1 MAVVDTTMTFS
12 ITEPASPF
20 YQPKEN
26 GLFVPISPVQ
36 HRDSEYPESGFRML
50 LTMQDEHFWYRGRHR
65 FILQTLLGH
74 LQNKTRR
81 HSMIDL
87 GGGVG
92 GWLRY
97 LGDQHLPWLGSMA
110 LADSSELAL
119 EFADSVLPAGTQRYQ
134 VDLMDLRMSG
144 AWDVACMLD
153 VIEHLPDD
161 LGAIKQAA
169 ESLKSGGL
177 LVVTTPAFP
186 QFWSYNDEIAHHM
199 RRYRRKDFVRLA
211 SMSGLTLIDAR
222 YFMFFLSPLYI
233 ATRLLTRVDRMTE
246 EQKRRLVDDQH
257 RVPSGP
263 INAVLTSIFELESRV
278 GHRVPFP
285 WGTSILGVFQKS

>member
-1 MAVVDTTMTFS
+1 
-12 ITEPASPF
+12 
-20 YQPKEN
+20 
-26 GLFVPISPVQ
+26 
-36 HRDSEYPESGFRML
+36 
-50 LTMQDEHFWYRGRHR
+50 
-65 FILQTLLGH
+65 
-74 LQNKTRR
+74 
-81 HSMIDL
+81 
-87 GGGVG
+87 
-92 GWLRY
+92 
-97 LGDQHLPWLGSMA
+97 
-110 LADSSELAL
+110 
-119 EFADSVLPAGTQRYQ
+119 
-134 VDLMDLRMSG
+134 
-144 AWDVACMLD
+144 MLD